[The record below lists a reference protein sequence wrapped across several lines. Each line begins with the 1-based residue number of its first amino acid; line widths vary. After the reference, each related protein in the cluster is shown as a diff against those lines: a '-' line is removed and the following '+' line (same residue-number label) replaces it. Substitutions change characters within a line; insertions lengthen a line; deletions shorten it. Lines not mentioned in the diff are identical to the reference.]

1 MISAESITRRF
12 GGLHALR
19 GVSLAVEQGER
30 RALIGPNGAGKTT
43 LLNVLSGVDRPTSG
57 TVRYK
62 SRAITTMP
70 PHRRAALG
78 IGRTFQVADLF
89 DDLPVV
95 RNLELAICGRERL
108 TFRTLRSLSRHRE
121 IADEAVESTRRWGLE
136 NHADIQVGKLAY
148 GVRRIVEI
156 AMAMMSRPDLL
167 LLDEPAAG
175 LSTEEI
181 TTLMDVVSGLDPQ
194 LTTILVEHN
203 MDVVFALCE
212 RVTVLATGELIAD
225 GSPEEIRS
233 NDDVI
238 RAYLGMRL

>member
-1 MISAESITRRF
+1 MISAENITRRF

-19 GVSLAVEQGER
+19 GVSLTVEQGER

-43 LLNVLSGVDRPTSG
+43 LLNILSGVDRPTSG

-62 SRAITTMP
+62 GRVITAMP

-89 DDLPVV
+89 DELSVV
-95 RNLELAICGRERL
+95 RNVELAICGRERL
-108 TFRTLRSLSRHRE
+108 TFRTLRPLSRHRAITE
-121 IADEAVESTRRWGLE
+121 EAVESLHQWGLDAY
-136 NHADIQVGKLAY
+136 ADAPVGTLAY

-156 AMAMMSRPDLL
+156 AMAMTSKPDLL

-181 TTLMDVVSGLDPQ
+181 TTLMDVVAGLDPQ

-212 RVTVLATGELIAD
+212 RVTVLATGDLVAD
-225 GSPEEIRS
+225 GKPEEIRS
-233 NDDVI
+233 DVDVI